1 MKEYPKEHKE
11 LINQLLDGKFI
22 ISPSPL
28 LTVLKELDDEYI
40 DFFKHSFDFKLN
52 IESDYAY
59 LSSNEINE
67 NRTRD
72 FTLFL
77 AILCRELDYSG
88 NNFRDKIEL
97 GTFDIEETRE
107 LLQQSTKWEILEKT
121 SVSDFE
127 KFIKIWN
134 SKNLLQVTDNKFK
147 FTKAVKLFFTF
158 AIEIA
163 EEKLKEQK
171 TQKITENEL

>member
-11 LINQLLDGKFI
+11 IVNQLLDGKFI

-28 LTVLKELDDEYI
+28 LNIIKGLDDEYP
-40 DFFKHSFDFKLN
+40 DFFRHSFNFKLN
-52 IESDYAY
+52 IESDFAY
-59 LSSNEINE
+59 LSSKDINE
-67 NRTRD
+67 SRTRD

-77 AILCRELDYSG
+77 AILCRELDYFG
-88 NNFRDKIEL
+88 NSFREKIEA
-97 GTFDIEETRE
+97 GTFNIDETLE
-107 LLQQSTKWEILEKT
+107 LLKLSSKWEILEKT
-121 SVSDFE
+121 TVADFD
-127 KFIKIWN
+127 KFIKTWN
-134 SKNLLQVTDNKFK
+134 SKNLLQVDGNKFK

-171 TQKITENEL
+171 EQQNQKN